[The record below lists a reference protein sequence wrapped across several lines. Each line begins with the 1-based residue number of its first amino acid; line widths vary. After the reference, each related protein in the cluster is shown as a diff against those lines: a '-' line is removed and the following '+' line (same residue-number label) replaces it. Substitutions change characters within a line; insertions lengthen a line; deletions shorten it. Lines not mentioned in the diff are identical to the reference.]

1 MERVAS
7 NILNGYSDTFHAER
21 VANGVGHQ
29 VVVKIISEILIK
41 SGLAL
46 FNHIW
51 LMIEKFLRPVRDHF
65 STVHQRPDV
74 VDEPAR
80 AGPTLRPRRRR

>member
-1 MERVAS
+1 MDRAAS
-7 NILNGYSDTFHAER
+7 HILNGYSDAFHVER

-29 VVVKIISEILIK
+29 VVVKIISEIVIK

-51 LMIEKFLRPVRDHF
+51 PLVENFLRPVRDHF
-65 STVHQRPDV
+65 TTVQQRPNM

-80 AGPTLRPRRRR
+80 AGPILRPRRRR